1 MSNTELQN
9 RINAFNLITKNAP
22 ADLMTVDLAELSR
35 LNAERR
41 AAADKAEAAKNP
53 PEYNFRQELDELDRR
68 LANQMT
74 VEEAKIYS
82 DNQASL
88 HKDAVKAV
96 ENEIKQ
102 LTELLKTPGLSRCV
116 PLREGRP
123 PVNGDSCDVCLF
135 NRKLEAVQFK
145 LQRTKENQQK
155 SIRICGGS
163 IAAAKELEAYRPR
176 WEELKKRART
186 IDNARQHI
194 RNHKDAPFQH
204 EGAVGRNE
212 VNFASENLR
221 SRHLRFDK

>member
-9 RINAFNLITKNAP
+9 RINAHNLITNNAP
-22 ADLMTVDLAELSR
+22 ADLMTVNIDDVTKSAR
-35 LNAERR
+35 KIVDAVD
-41 AAADKAEAAKNP
+41 AANAAKNP
-53 PEYNFRQELDELDRR
+53 PEDNFRQELDELDRR

-123 PVNGDSCDVCLF
+123 PVSGDSCDVCLF

-155 SIRICGGS
+155 SIRICGGI
-163 IAAAKELEAYRPR
+163 IASAKELEAYRPR

-212 VNFASENLR
+212 VAFASENLR
-221 SRHLRFDK
+221 SRHLKFER

>member
-1 MSNTELQN
+1 MSKVTQGQLN
-9 RINAFNLITKNAP
+9 IHNLITNNAP
-22 ADLMTVDLAELSR
+22 ADLMTVNIDDVTKSAR
-35 LNAERR
+35 KIVDAVD
-41 AAADKAEAAKNP
+41 AANAAKNP
-53 PEYNFRQELDELDRR
+53 PEDNWRQELDEFNRR
-68 LANQMT
+68 LTNQLTIEESQLFADSEAAKHTAN
-74 VEEAKIYS
+74 
-82 DNQASL
+82 
-88 HKDAVKAV
+88 VKAV

-155 SIRICGGS
+155 SIRICGGI
-163 IAAAKELEAYRPR
+163 IASAKELEAYRPR

-221 SRHLRFDK
+221 SRHLKFER